1 MANEQNLVPFGER
14 TESERREIARKAG
27 VESGKARREA
37 KKRGEVWREIMSLK
51 ITDEEKLAKA
61 REMGVED
68 EYVTLEKYLKA
79 LATEKMLKHPDM
91 QDVVRLDDEL
101 YGKQD
106 NKTQLEVSGEVNGI
120 TINVKN
126 FSKGKDGSAD

>member
-1 MANEQNLVPFGER
+1 MANEQNLRPGEYKLSL
-14 TESERREIARKAG
+14 EEQKKGGIA
-27 VESGKARREA
+27 SGKARREA

-61 REMGVED
+61 RAMGVED

-79 LATEKMLKHPDM
+79 LATEKMMKNPDM

-106 NKTQLEVSGEVNGI
+106 AKTQVEVSGEVSGI

-126 FSKGKDGSAD
+126 YSKGDKE

>member
-1 MANEQNLVPFGER
+1 MANEQNLVPFSER

-27 VESGKARREA
+27 VESGKSRREA

-106 NKTQLEVSGEVNGI
+106 NKTQLEVSGEVSGI

-126 FSKGKDGSAD
+126 FSKGDK

>member
-1 MANEQNLVPFGER
+1 MANEQNLKPGEYKLSL
-14 TESERREIARKAG
+14 EEQKKGGIN
-27 VESGKARREA
+27 SGKSRREA

-61 REMGVED
+61 RAMGVED

-79 LATEKMLKHPDM
+79 LATEKMMKNPDM

-106 NKTQLEVSGEVNGI
+106 AKTQVEVSGDISGI

-126 FSKGKDGSAD
+126 YSKEDDGGSSVR

>member
-1 MANEQNLVPFGER
+1 MANEQNLKPGEYKLSQ
-14 TESERREIARKAG
+14 EEAKKGGIN
-27 VESGKARREA
+27 SGKSRREA

-106 NKTQLEVSGEVNGI
+106 NKTQLEVSGEVSGI

-126 FSKGKDGSAD
+126 FSKGDK

>member
-106 NKTQLEVSGEVNGI
+106 NKTQLEVSGDISGI
-120 TINVKN
+120 TINIKD
-126 FSKGKDGSAD
+126 FSKGKDGTTN

>member
-27 VESGKARREA
+27 VESGKSRREA

-61 REMGVED
+61 RAMGVED

-79 LATEKMLKHPDM
+79 LATEKMMKNPDM

-106 NKTQLEVSGEVNGI
+106 AKTQVEVSGDISGI
-120 TINVKN
+120 NINIKN
-126 FSKGKDGSAD
+126 YSKGDSDDNH

>member
-1 MANEQNLVPFGER
+1 MANPENLRVPSS
-14 TESERREIARKAG
+14 SEARLIGQKGGIA
-27 VESGKARREA
+27 SGKARREA

-79 LATEKMLKHPDM
+79 LATEKMLRHPDM

-106 NKTQLEVSGEVNGI
+106 NKTQVEVSGDISG
-120 TINVKN
+120 INVVIKN
-126 FSKGKDGSAD
+126 YEEGNGDKH

>member
-1 MANEQNLVPFGER
+1 MANEQNLRPGEYKLSQ
-14 TESERREIARKAG
+14 EEAKKGGIN
-27 VESGKARREA
+27 SGKSRREA

-61 REMGVED
+61 RELGVED

-106 NKTQLEVSGEVNGI
+106 NKTSLEVSGEVSGI

-126 FSKGKDGSAD
+126 FSKEGDKDG

>member
-1 MANEQNLVPFGER
+1 MANEQNLRP
-14 TESERREIARKAG
+14 SEYKLSQEEAKKGGIN
-27 VESGKARREA
+27 SGKSRREA

-106 NKTQLEVSGEVNGI
+106 NKTQLEVSGDISG
-120 TINVKN
+120 INVVIKN
-126 FSKGKDGSAD
+126 YEEGNGDKH